1 MNFTLHDNGPRFLT
15 CPAMDADNIKHM
27 FSTRVGGVSGGCF
40 SSWNF
45 AEGASDTPDS
55 TENVLKNY
63 AIAANVF
70 GMREKDVCRA
80 FQTHSANVLTVDK
93 SHRGIGITSSHRG
106 FMFDGLV
113 TAEKGIILSVRTADC
128 VPVLLCDSTAGVI
141 AAVHSGW
148 RGTAK
153 RISAVAVEK
162 MVRLGACRGRIV
174 AAIGPCAGV
183 ECYRVGNEL
192 RHHFTSDCFA
202 EYDDG
207 CHLDLVYANTK
218 VLLQAGIAKQNI
230 YSSGCCTVCD
240 EENFFSHRRDGVRRG
255 VMAAFITL

>member
-1 MNFTLHDNGPRFLT
+1 MNFTVHGGSARYLT
-15 CPAMDADNIKHM
+15 CPAFDAENIKHM
-27 FSTRVGGVSGGCF
+27 FTTRVGGVSSGCF

-55 TENVLKNY
+55 TENVIKNY
-63 AIAANVF
+63 AIAADVF
-70 GMREKDVCRA
+70 GLCEKDVCRA
-80 FQTHSANVLTVDK
+80 YQTHSANVLTVGAM
-93 SHRGIGITSSHRG
+93 HRGMGITSSHRG

-128 VPVLLCDSTAGVI
+128 VPILLCDSVAGVI

-153 RISAVAVEK
+153 RISEIAVNE
-162 MVRLGACRGRIV
+162 MVKLGACRGRII
-174 AAIGPCAGV
+174 AAIGPCADVG
-183 ECYRVGNEL
+183 CYRVGAEL
-192 RHHFTSDCFA
+192 HNHFTSDCFKTFP
-202 EYDDG
+202 DG
-207 CHLDLVYANTK
+207 DHLDLVYANTK
-218 VLLQAGIAKQNI
+218 VLMQAGVDGENI

-240 EENFFSHRRDGVRRG
+240 GENFFSHRRDGVRRG